1 MDIELKSMTPVSSVD
16 RKAVKLIFRG
26 QGGETADIV
35 MSIEHFRGTLATL
48 IEFQLQNRIEEALP
62 DTNPET
68 EIPSRDHTLL
78 IAKNLDVARWEG
90 GGCILQLQTTLDAG
104 FQIGLTPKMMAFLR
118 HALSAQLS

>member
-16 RKAVKLIFRG
+16 RKAVKLVFEG

-35 MSIEHFRGTLATL
+35 MPIEHFRVILGTL

-68 EIPSRDHTLL
+68 ETPSREHALL
-78 IAKNLDVARWEG
+78 SAKNLDVARWES
-90 GGCILQLQTTLDAG
+90 GGCILQLQTTLNAG
-104 FQIGLTPKMMAFLR
+104 FQIGLTPKMVAFLR
-118 HALSAQLS
+118 HALSAPLS